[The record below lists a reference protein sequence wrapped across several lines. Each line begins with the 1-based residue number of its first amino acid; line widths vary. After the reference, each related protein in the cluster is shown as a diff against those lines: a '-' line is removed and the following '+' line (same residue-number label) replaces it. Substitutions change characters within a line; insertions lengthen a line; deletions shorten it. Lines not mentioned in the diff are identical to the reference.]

1 MKNAIIQAWK
11 HDTSRELVGQVKTE
25 QAIAMIREG
34 AILLDVRPPKKLE
47 GNDSADVLDI
57 ENARHI
63 PIMKVD
69 DIIHFLDGKEDATI
83 IVSCSEYR
91 ASNRV
96 SAYLQALGYKSV
108 YASYTSINEIISEL
122 K

>member
-11 HDTSRELVGQVKTE
+11 HDTSRELVGQLKTE
-25 QAIAMIREG
+25 QAVNMVREG
-34 AILLDVRPPKKLE
+34 AFLLDVRPPKKLE
-47 GNDSADVLDI
+47 GNDSANILGLD
-57 ENARHI
+57 NARHI

-69 DIIHFLDGKEDATI
+69 EILHFLEGKEHETI
-83 IVSCSEYR
+83 IVSCGEFR

-108 YASYTSINEIISEL
+108 FASFTPISEIISAL